1 MEKVYSEVKRV
12 HEKEE
17 WFDEYA
23 RQCTIVRDAWVARD
37 GADRGTRF
45 DLDAEIEKM
54 DNVSFWFLL
63 GVRLAGKIT
72 SEEMRTLRIHM
83 LACKD

>member
-1 MEKVYSEVKRV
+1 MAKVYSEVKRV

-23 RQCTIVRDAWVARD
+23 RHCTIVRDAWGARE
-37 GADRGTRF
+37 GADANTIA
-45 DLDAEIEKM
+45 DLDQEI
-54 DNVSFWFLL
+54 DNLEHASFWFLL

-72 SEEMRTLRIHM
+72 IEEFTALRLHM
-83 LACKD
+83 FACVG